1 MSERSGTASAAS
13 SAAHGGDATKRA
25 ATIAELVARAH
36 AKLSHAAPLSLTD
49 HLKAAKALL
58 AVRDRLAAD
67 EALDAKA
74 RMLLLC
80 AGVACYRRWS
90 VGDVD
95 GPSATSA
102 TSATTSGA
110 ADEAAQLKESEEV
123 KDLVGETMARI
134 FALLCAAE
142 RQRQSSTRADER
154 VGVVGVVEAARAAVA
169 AADQCALWSRIAPS
183 RKRPR
188 PEDGG
193 DGGGGGGGGGED
205 EDAGGED
212 DEEPSWEDVMRPTT
226 GEIARH
232 ALVLGMEALEG
243 AAFEALNDL
252 SQLFFRSAGTDMTEA
267 LLMPGG
273 DENVVSLSI
282 ARPMAERSDAER
294 AKRLSALAMAA
305 ESEAGQSARLLSF
318 EPVFFSRTPHAARP
332 HFFAGHSRPSLV
344 VFVAFLARRRST
356 DAALDARLEH
366 ARRRRL
372 SRARREG
379 ARGCVRACASNP
391 QKKWIAQ
398 RSPYARA

>member
-36 AKLSHAAPLSLTD
+36 AKLSHSAPLSLTD

-80 AGVACYRRWS
+80 TGVACYRRWS
-90 VGDVD
+90 VGDAD

-102 TSATTSGA
+102 TSA

-123 KDLVGETMARI
+123 KDLVGETMSRI

-154 VGVVGVVEAARAAVA
+154 VGVVGVVGVVEAARAAVA

-188 PEDGG
+188 PEEDGG
-193 DGGGGGGGGGED
+193 DGGGGGGGGGGGED

-243 AAFEALNDL
+243 AAFATLDDL

-273 DENVVSLSI
+273 DENIVSLSI

-305 ESEAGQSARLLSF
+305 ESEAGQSVRLLYF
-318 EPVFFSRTPHAARP
+318 EPVFFSQVARRT
-332 HFFAGHSRPSLV
+332 L
-344 VFVAFLARRRST
+344 AFLCRSFAT
-356 DAALDARLEH
+356 FSCRFCCLPRTSAFDGRC
-366 ARRRRL
+366 
-372 SRARREG
+372 S
-379 ARGCVRACASNP
+379 
-391 QKKWIAQ
+391 
-398 RSPYARA
+398 

>member
-80 AGVACYRRWS
+80 TGVACYRRWS
-90 VGDVD
+90 VGDAD
-95 GPSATSA
+95 GMSATSA
-102 TSATTSGA
+102 TSGA
-110 ADEAAQLKESEEV
+110 GSVVDEAAQVKESEEL
-123 KDLVGETMARI
+123 KALIGETMTRI
-134 FALLCAAE
+134 FALICASE
-142 RQRQSSTRADER
+142 RQRQSSARADER
-154 VGVVGVVEAARAAVA
+154 VGVVEAAREAVA

-193 DGGGGGGGGGED
+193 DGGDGED
-205 EDAGGED
+205 EDEGGED

-243 AAFEALNDL
+243 AAFATLDDL
-252 SQLFFRSAGTDMTEA
+252 SQLFFRSAGSDMTET

-294 AKRLSALAMAA
+294 AKRLAALAMAA
-305 ESEAGQSARLLSF
+305 ESEAGQSVIRDILLSF
-318 EPVFFSRTPHAARP
+318 LLPSSHVGVRRTLLLTRASSTRAGVDFPELVARA
-332 HFFAGHSRPSLV
+332 HE
-344 VFVAFLARRRST
+344 VA
-356 DAALDARLEH
+356 
-366 ARRRRL
+366 
-372 SRARREG
+372 
-379 ARGCVRACASNP
+379 CVPAPQTP
-391 QKKWIAQ
+391 QKIV
-398 RSPYARA
+398 SHDTTLHTRA